1 MNVLHFIGGSIN
13 SGASKA
19 ALLLSDRLN
28 KKKIQSKIYNK
39 NSEYF
44 LFLERITKNI
54 HFNKMNTTLSVGN
67 VGFNFINTRE
77 YKEADI
83 VHLHW
88 INKSL
93 IKIDDILKI
102 DKPIV
107 WTIRDMWPFTGVC
120 HYSFDCKKFTSK
132 CKQCP
137 QLRSKLKYD
146 LSTYVFNKKK
156 KIYNLKKIIFVAM
169 SDWSF
174 NLAKKSTLLNNQKI
188 YKFYNTFDDKNF
200 KLINKI
206 KAKKKLRLKTSEK
219 IVVFGANNLH
229 AKYKG
234 IDYFL
239 NALEHLDQK
248 VTVLLVGN
256 FWKNFE
262 INNKK
267 INLIKFGFVKDLT
280 KLNYIYAAGNVYV
293 ASSLQDNSPKMP
305 IESML
310 SGTPCVYFKNTT
322 IDEMNIHNK
331 TGYGAKYRNS
341 RDLAKGIKRIINS
354 KKKMSINVRKHVL
367 KKFNQ
372 EKLIK
377 KYIKL
382 YHLLLKQKNS
392 KFIEKLR

>member
-67 VGFNFINTRE
+67 VGSNFINTRE

-146 LSTYVFNKKK
+146 LST
-156 KIYNLKKIIFVAM
+156 IIILFR
-169 SDWSF
+169 
-174 NLAKKSTLLNNQKI
+174 
-188 YKFYNTFDDKNF
+188 KN
-200 KLINKI
+200 
-206 KAKKKLRLKTSEK
+206 
-219 IVVFGANNLH
+219 
-229 AKYKG
+229 
-234 IDYFL
+234 
-239 NALEHLDQK
+239 
-248 VTVLLVGN
+248 
-256 FWKNFE
+256 
-262 INNKK
+262 
-267 INLIKFGFVKDLT
+267 
-280 KLNYIYAAGNVYV
+280 
-293 ASSLQDNSPKMP
+293 
-305 IESML
+305 
-310 SGTPCVYFKNTT
+310 
-322 IDEMNIHNK
+322 
-331 TGYGAKYRNS
+331 
-341 RDLAKGIKRIINS
+341 
-354 KKKMSINVRKHVL
+354 
-367 KKFNQ
+367 
-372 EKLIK
+372 
-377 KYIKL
+377 
-382 YHLLLKQKNS
+382 
-392 KFIEKLR
+392 